1 MSRIET
7 TPSTEL
13 SSFPTPSAGAATS
26 NPNWYSALSR
36 AMGRQL
42 DGQAAQ
48 VKQLATELPHQ
59 ATIGQVMQVQAEA
72 TLMQVMSSSAASV
85 NNSIGQ
91 GLEALARR

>member
-1 MSRIET
+1 MNID
-7 TPSTEL
+7 PVSTEL
-13 SSFPTPSAGAATS
+13 SSFPTARPHGSDA
-26 NPNWYSALSR
+26 NRNWYTALSR

-48 VKQLATELPHQ
+48 VEQLAGALPRQ
-59 ATIGQVMQVQAEA
+59 ATIGQVMQVQSAA